1 MTSLTTP
8 LPIERGP
15 AWAHRIT
22 LAPLTNLQS
31 HADGTL
37 SDDELDWLVARGEGG
52 FAMVMT
58 CAAHVSPEGQCWDG
72 QLGVWDDRFL
82 PGLTRLADALRAT
95 GTTSCVQ
102 LQHGGMRASGDLS
115 GHQPVA
121 PWDDEAKGARALGT
135 AEVERVVRDFVEAAV
150 RCERAGF
157 DGVQVHGAHAYLL
170 AQFLDARSNHRTDAY
185 GGSPEN
191 RARVFHEVVDGIR
204 AATGP
209 DFQVGMRLTPERSG
223 IALAESTALA
233 EQLMTSGAID
243 HLDMS
248 LWDVRKA
255 PFETA
260 YDGLLIDQFTALE
273 RGRTR
278 LGVAGGV
285 ESAADA
291 QWCLDR
297 GADFV
302 TVGTAGIVHHD
313 FARRALADP
322 AFEMASRPVSREH
335 LRGERLGPDFIEYL
349 AAGWGDLV
357 A

>member
-1 MTSLTTP
+1 AVTSLQDP
-8 LPIERGP
+8 LALAHGP
-15 AWAHRIT
+15 TWANRIT

-31 HADGTL
+31 HADGSL

-52 FAMVMT
+52 FATVMT

-72 QLGVWDDRFL
+72 QLAVWDDRFL
-82 PGLTRLADALRAT
+82 PGLTRLATALRES

-102 LQHGGMRASGDLS
+102 LQHGGMRASQELS
-115 GHQPVA
+115 GHPTVA
-121 PWDDEAKGARALGT
+121 PWDDEAKGARALSTG
-135 AEVERVVRDFVEAAV
+135 EVQRVVQDFVDAAV

-185 GGSPEN
+185 GGSPAN

-233 EQLMTSGAID
+233 EELMVSGAVD

-260 YDGLLIDQFTALE
+260 YDGALIDHFTALE
-273 RGRTR
+273 RGSAR
-278 LGVAGGV
+278 LGVAGGIV
-285 ESAADA
+285 STADA
-291 QWCLDR
+291 DWCLER

-302 TVGTAGIVHHD
+302 TVGTAGILHHD

-322 AFEMASRPVSREH
+322 AFAMAATPVSRDH
-335 LRGERLGPDFIEYL
+335 LRAERVGPDFIEYL
-349 AAGWGDLV
+349 AAGWDFV

>member
-1 MTSLTTP
+1 MTSLQETLP
-8 LPIERGP
+8 LDRGP
-15 AWAHRIT
+15 AWANRIT

-31 HADGTL
+31 HADGSL

-72 QLGVWDDRFL
+72 QLAVWDDRFL

-102 LQHGGMRASGDLS
+102 LQHGGMRASQALS

-121 PWDDEAKGARALGT
+121 PWDDESKGARALTT
-135 AEVERVVRDFVEAAV
+135 AEVERVVQDFVDAAV

-185 GGSPEN
+185 GGSPEA

-223 IALAESTALA
+223 IAVAESTALA
-233 EQLMTSGAID
+233 QQLMLSGALD

-248 LWDVRKA
+248 LWDVRKE

-273 RGRTR
+273 RGTTR
-278 LGVAGGV
+278 LGVAGGIV
-285 ESAADA
+285 STSDA
-291 QWCLDR
+291 QWCLER

-302 TVGTAGIVHHD
+302 TVGTAGILHHD
-313 FARRALADP
+313 FARRALEDP
-322 AFEMASRPVSREH
+322 EFTMTSTPVSREH
-335 LRGERLGPDFIEYL
+335 LRTERLGADFIEYL
-349 AAGWGDLV
+349 AAGWDFVG
-357 A
+357 